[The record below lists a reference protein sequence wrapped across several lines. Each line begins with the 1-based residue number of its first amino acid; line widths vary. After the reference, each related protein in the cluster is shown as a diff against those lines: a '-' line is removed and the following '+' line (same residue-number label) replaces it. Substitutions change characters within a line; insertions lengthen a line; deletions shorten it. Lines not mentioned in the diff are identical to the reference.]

1 MTLPTAMNN
10 VWIGYTDLVRDALQ
24 NKGINWMNLENRS
37 ADALPNPVGAP
48 SNNENSSRFV
58 EDASYFRLKN
68 LQIGYTIPKQ
78 YTEKAHI
85 QRARVYV
92 SGSNLLTA
100 TKYSGFDPEVGS
112 GVDYGNYP
120 QSRTWTFGVNLNF

>member
-1 MTLPTAMNN
+1 
-10 VWIGYTDLVRDALQ
+10 
-24 NKGINWMNLENRS
+24 MNLENRS
-37 ADALPNPVGAP
+37 ANALPNPVGAP
-48 SNNENSSRFV
+48 TNNETSSRFV

-78 YTEKAHI
+78 YAEKAHI
-85 QRARVYV
+85 QRARVFV
-92 SGSNLLTA
+92 SGSNLLTF